1 MYLDNQLSIIYTC
14 ISYVPVLF
22 PVALSLNPDDG
33 VLLQY
38 CAEVL
43 GKQGKTE
50 EAIKYFEAQLDSQ

>member
-1 MYLDNQLSIIYTC
+1 MCHFYSC
-14 ISYVPVLF
+14 
-22 PVALSLNPDDG
+22 VALSLNPDDG